1 MAQSNNQN
9 RKEKLTFLLL
19 SAKETRQHVKPFAV
33 KFVFVSNHRVMT
45 IRTDTR
51 VATNVGHRESLMQA
65 HAVVLGLPAKVCAGR
80 AANRVGHEG
89 GVQGASAPR
98 VVHMMH
104 RQFVKAGPPTRTEGF
119 VSVMVCLLY
128 VTTAC

>member
-1 MAQSNNQN
+1 MS
-9 RKEKLTFLLL
+9 
-19 SAKETRQHVKPFAV
+19 HY
-33 KFVFVSNHRVMT
+33 
-45 IRTDTR
+45 
-51 VATNVGHRESLMQA
+51 ESMVQA

-119 VSVMVCLLY
+119 ASIMVRLLY
-128 VTTAC
+128 VTTACGSSVCGLLI